1 MKGLLSTA
9 ASRAWLGVVAIGVI
23 VVVVVFV
30 LGLMPRLGAG
40 QDVLDASKPAMTEGA
55 VKGEVAATKLTAQLV
70 DLADPL
76 MTKGGGAT
84 EVSTLVRLIARKT
97 GVSAKRARAFLARQ
111 APHTEALLRALP
123 LSAITR
129 EADRLTAFLALT
141 LNITP
146 EDVLDLLA
154 RDYPHLYQTLSELP
168 SVTSGWRN
176 VPGVAGLTR
185 FDGRRV
191 KTMPEVSDYLRGD
204 LVDTVDEQSGR
215 VRSVAGS
222 GGVGFIP
229 TLLLVV
235 GLLTI
240 AFGLLH
246 ARWSASHP
254 SGRRAWGIVVAA
266 GVLLLIAVG
275 ALQVV
280 PRFLDADKAIGAL
293 EPAFASERVD
303 GLRAGTDLVVQ
314 TVRFGDPVV
323 NAAGGGAAEVPKL
336 QTYISEQTGLTVR
349 QVRGRLNDAV
359 PHTAALLQAIPLTAV
374 AKEVSPLLA
383 ALSRKLGMS
392 HARLLATLHKRTP
405 GLAQA
410 VVSVRPVTAG
420 WDAIPDSR
428 DFERFDGLEAVDS
441 MPEFAAYLDRDAV
454 PVFESQQGHFHTF
467 ASSFAPILVV
477 PGVMIGIG
485 LILVIYGVTMM
496 FLATKPVARA

>member
-1 MKGLLSTA
+1 VKALLSTA
-9 ASRAWLGVVAIGVI
+9 ASRAWLGIVAIGVI
-23 VVVVVFV
+23 VVVVVFG
-30 LGLMPRLGAG
+30 LQLMPRLGAG
-40 QDVLDASKPAMTEGA
+40 QDVLDASKPALTEGA
-55 VKGEVAATKLTAQLV
+55 VKGEVAATKLTGQFV

-84 EVSTLVRLIARKT
+84 EVRTLVRMISHRT
-97 GVSAKRARAFLARQ
+97 GVSAKRARAFLRRE

-123 LSAITR
+123 LSAVAR
-129 EADRLTAFLALT
+129 ESDRLTAFLALT
-141 LNITP
+141 LNVTP
-146 EDVLDLLA
+146 EDVQDLLA
-154 RDYPHLYQTLSELP
+154 RDYPHLFQTLSELP

-204 LVDTVDEQSGR
+204 VVDTIEEQSDH
-215 VRSVAGS
+215 VRSLAGW
-222 GGVGFIP
+222 GGIGYLS

-235 GLLTI
+235 GLLAI

-275 ALQVV
+275 ALQIV
-280 PRFLDADKAIGAL
+280 PRFLDADTAITAL
-293 EPAFASERVD
+293 EPAFQDERVD

-314 TVRFGDPVV
+314 TVRFADPLVTT
-323 NAAGGGAAEVPKL
+323 AGGASDEVPKL
-336 QTYISEQTGLTVR
+336 ETYISEQTGLTER

-359 PHTAALLQAIPLTAV
+359 PHTAALLQAIPLTEV
-374 AKEVSPLLA
+374 SQEVSPLLA
-383 ALSRKLGMS
+383 VLARKLGVS
-392 HARLLATLHKRTP
+392 GDKLVVTLRRRTP

-410 VVSVRPVTAG
+410 LLSVRPVTAG

-428 DFERFDGLEAVDS
+428 DFERFDGLTPVSS
-441 MPEFAAYLDRDAV
+441 MPAFADYLDRDAV
-454 PVFESQQGHFHTF
+454 PVIESEQGNFHKLEGTVV
-467 ASSFAPILVV
+467 PIVAV
-477 PGVMIGIG
+477 PGVLIGIA
-485 LILVIYGVTMM
+485 LILVIYGVMMM
-496 FLATKPVARA
+496 FLATKPPVRT